1 MIGLSPEAELQLDR
15 LRRHY
20 EALGRLE
27 AAENL
32 FRSLDRASHRILQSP
47 GSGVASPR
55 PYPSARRLGFLWIK
69 EGRYWIAYTTERVPM
84 IVGVFYDTANI
95 PGRL

>member
-1 MIGLSPEAELQLDR
+1 VARLSEDAIRAVAELQN
-15 LRRHY
+15 HY
-20 EALGRLE
+20 EQINRPEATRNLRLALE
-27 AAENL
+27 
-32 FRSLDRASHRILQSP
+32 RASARIDREPEAGLP
-47 GSGVASPR
+47 APR
-55 PYPSARRLGFLWIK
+55 PYPEVARPEVRWIK